1 MQAERRDGRTE
12 EGGVPHQCDPGDS
25 VDRRERKEEEEE
37 EGGGAEEEGEE
48 EEEEEEEEGEEE
60 EEEEE
65 GGGGA
70 EEEGEEEDNQDQFK
84 TYRILNFL
92 STHCILDLQRTGFAY
107 KK

>member
-48 EEEEEEEEGEEE
+48 E
-60 EEEEE
+60 
-65 GGGGA
+65 
-70 EEEGEEEDNQDQFK
+70 DNQDQFK